1 MVSALGFASNI
12 VQLLDS
18 IPSTQAMKDF
28 TESLIDDIGSS
39 NSRQRTLTRHEEPA
53 HDAAERCGKEA
64 ASLLG
69 ELERL
74 KVERSSSKV
83 KTRILAVARSLRAAS
98 KRDALETRRKR
109 LCKLES

>member
-1 MVSALGFASNI
+1 MVSAFGFASNI

-18 IPSTQAMKDF
+18 LQSTQAMKDF
-28 TESLIDDIGSS
+28 TESYKRLIDDIGAS
-39 NSRQRTLTRHEEPA
+39 NSRQRTLTRHEEPT

-74 KVERSSSKV
+74 KVECSSSKV
-83 KTRILAVARSLRAAS
+83 KTRIPAVAWSLRAAS
-98 KRDALETRRKR
+98 KRDALDTTKEA
-109 LCKLES
+109 L